1 MTTRAETFHEIFSLA
16 IASVGFSLIGSRVGD
31 GDNMF
36 VSFLENSVNAP
47 IDAVEKFCV
56 YRGLAFLFRSCC

>member
-31 GDNMF
+31 GDNMSI
-36 VSFLENSVNAP
+36 SFLENSVNAP
-47 IDAVEKFCV
+47 IDAVEKILRV
-56 YRGLAFLFRSCC
+56 QG